1 MVFKPLTDSLH
12 KLTDR
17 LEDFV
22 ISTAE
27 FYKLRLF
34 KSATKA
40 ATSLVNL
47 LVYGSLF
54 LFVLVFLS
62 IGAALWLGTF
72 FEHMFIGF
80 FLIGAFYAVIL
91 IFMFI
96 YGRKLIERKLLLM
109 FSGLI
114 YDEHDIEPKLK
125 AEMEIQEF
133 EESLVKEE
141 IEINNL

>member
-1 MVFKPLTDSLH
+1 MAFKPLTDSVH
-12 KLTDR
+12 KLTER

-27 FYKLRLF
+27 LYKLRLF

-40 ATSLVNL
+40 AVSLVNL

-80 FLIGAFYAVIL
+80 LLIGGFYAVIL

-96 YGRKLIERKLLLM
+96 YGRKIIERNLLLM
-109 FSGLI
+109 FSGLV
-114 YDEHDIEPKLK
+114 YDENDVEPKIK
-125 AEMEIQEF
+125 AELEILEF
-133 EESLVKEE
+133 ERSLTKEE
-141 IEINNL
+141 ITNS